1 MTESD
6 SPGLVAT
13 VPAIWGNVPQ
23 RNKNFTGRADLLA
36 RLRRDASSNVTA
48 VLPQTGA
55 LPQTLQG
62 MGGVGKTAVAIEYA
76 HRYSSQYDLVW
87 WIQADQLALVRAS
100 LAALAGPLGLDAAA
114 ATGIEGAA
122 AAVLDALRKGEPY
135 RRWLLIFDNAD
146 QPEELNNLIPRGPGD
161 VLITSRNP
169 RWDAVVRTEQVDVF
183 LRPESTE
190 FLTRRVSKGVAE
202 SDADRL
208 AEELGDLPLALEQAG
223 AMLAETGMSVDEYLR
238 LLGDQLSELLEQGK
252 PTEYPMSMTAT
263 WKIAVATVRQQQP
276 QALELFRCC
285 AFFGPE
291 PIPRD
296 IFRRSSRAT
305 VSKVSELIGNPIL
318 LATAIR
324 ELGRF
329 ALIKIDGRTI
339 SIHRLVQALVRDE
352 LTPDEQTDYRHEA
365 HLILAAGAPPS
376 PADNRVWPRYREL
389 LPHVTAKETQL
400 AQCQVPE
407 GRAFV
412 LNVIRYLS
420 LSGDFESC
428 QSYAERFIKQWTADS
443 GKDHPTV
450 LDARR
455 HLAGAL
461 RQLGQYSKSYEIT
474 RQTLS
479 RSQDLLGEEN
489 ALTLA
494 LRNSLGADLRAR
506 GEFRQALAHDEESR
520 AIHEKVF
527 GPTDPQTLRVL
538 NNVATDYTLNSK
550 YQLARELHER
560 VFLLQSEATTG
571 VSETEVLTSWNGL
584 AWALRL
590 SGSYAEAR
598 YVGEEALDY
607 GRDRLGP
614 EHYVTMRSAK
624 GLSIALRYTPAA
636 HKEALDTAEQVYAA
650 YERLSGQANP
660 DTLAAAVNLSN
671 IQRTIGRASEALKLA
686 ERTADGYSDVYG
698 PEHPYYY
705 GCLGNTALLRRL
717 TGDAGGALRLDE
729 SALAG
734 FDSILTRDHDYS
746 LAVAQNLASDLAM
759 LGETA
764 KARTLGEDTL
774 ARLRELMGENHPQTL
789 RCAVNLVMDL
799 RADGAEDGAESLSA
813 DTMRRYTDTYGA
825 DHPETV
831 AATEGRRRD
840 FDFDPPPI

>member
-1 MTESD
+1 MTVSD
-6 SPGLVAT
+6 SPGPVAT

-36 RLRRDASSNVTA
+36 RLRGDASSNVTA
-48 VLPQTGA
+48 VLPHA
-55 LPQTLQG
+55 LQG

-76 HRYSSQYDLVW
+76 HRYSSDYEVVW
-87 WIQADQLALVRAS
+87 WIQADQPALVRAS
-100 LAALAGPLGLDAAA
+100 LAALAKPFGLDAAA
-114 ATGIEGAA
+114 ATGIESAA

-135 RRWLLIFDNAD
+135 HRWLLIFDNAD
-146 QPEELNNLIPRGPGD
+146 QPEDLNDLIPRGPGD
-161 VLITSRNP
+161 VLITSRNH

-190 FLTRRVSKGVAE
+190 FLTKRVSKGVAG
-202 SDADRL
+202 SDVGRL

-223 AMLAETGMSVDEYLR
+223 AMLAETGMSVEEYLR
-238 LLGDQLSELLEQGK
+238 LLREQLPELLEQGK
-252 PTEYPMSMTAT
+252 PPEYPMPMTAT
-263 WKIAVATVRQQQP
+263 WKIAVAHVRQQQP

-296 IFRRSSRAT
+296 IFRRSTRAT
-305 VSKVSELIGNPIL
+305 VTKVSELIGNPIL

-339 SIHRLVQALVRDE
+339 SVHRLVQALVRDE
-352 LTPDEQTDYRHEA
+352 LTPDEQADYRHEA
-365 HLILAAGAPPS
+365 HLILAAGGPRS
-376 PADNRVWPRYREL
+376 PAENRLWPRYREL
-389 LPHVTAKETQL
+389 LAHVTAEATQL
-400 AQCQVPE
+400 ARCQDAEVR
-407 GRAFV
+407 GFV
-412 LNVIRYLS
+412 LGVVRYLY
-420 LSGDFESC
+420 LSGDHASC
-428 QSYAERFIKQWTADS
+428 RSLSERFIGQWTADS

-450 LDARR
+450 LDVQR
-455 HLAGAL
+455 HLGNAL
-461 RQLGQYSKSYEIT
+461 RQLGQYSKSYEISSHI
-474 RQTLS
+474 LS

-506 GEFRQALAHDEESR
+506 GEFRQALIHDEETR

-550 YQLARELHER
+550 YQQARELHER

-607 GRDRLGP
+607 GRERLGP

-624 GLSIALRYTPAA
+624 GLSIALRYNP
-636 HKEALDTAEQVYAA
+636 AA
-650 YERLSGQANP
+650 YEEAFDRAEQIYTAYKRLSGEANP
-660 DTLAAAVNLSN
+660 DTLAAAVNLTN
-671 IQRTIGRASEALKLA
+671 IQRTIGRASEALELA
-686 ERTADGYSDVYG
+686 ESTADGYCDIYG

-717 TGDAGGALRLDE
+717 TGDAEGALRLDE
-729 SALAG
+729 SALEG
-734 FDSILTRDHDYS
+734 LDRRLTRDHDYS
-746 LAVAQNLASDLAM
+746 LAVAQNLASDLAV
-759 LGETA
+759 LGETV
-764 KARTLGEDTL
+764 KARALGEDTL
-774 ARLRELMGENHPQTL
+774 ARLRKLMGENHPQTL

-799 RADGAEDGAESLSA
+799 RADAADDDAESLSA
-813 DTMRRYTDTYGA
+813 DTMRRYADNYGA

-831 AATEGRRRD
+831 AAAEGRRRD

>member
-1 MTESD
+1 MTVSG
-6 SPGLVAT
+6 SPGSVAT

-36 RLRRDASSNVTA
+36 RLRRDTSSNVTA
-48 VLPQTGA
+48 VLPHA
-55 LPQTLQG
+55 LQG

-76 HRYSSQYDLVW
+76 HAYSGDYDVVW
-87 WIQADQLALVRAS
+87 WIQADEPALVRAS
-100 LAALAGPLGLDAAA
+100 LAALATPLGLDAAA
-114 ATGIEGAA
+114 ATGIESAA
-122 AAVLDALRKGEPY
+122 AAVLDALRKGAPY

-146 QPEELNNLIPRGPGD
+146 QPEDLNDLIPRGPGD
-161 VLITSRNP
+161 VLITSRNH
-169 RWDAVVRTEQVDVF
+169 RWEAVVRTEQVDVF

-190 FLTRRVSKGVAE
+190 FLTKRVSKGVTE
-202 SDADRL
+202 SDVGRL
-208 AEELGDLPLALEQAG
+208 AEKLGDLPLALEQAG
-223 AMLAETGMSVDEYLR
+223 AMLAETGMSVDEYL
-238 LLGDQLSELLEQGK
+238 LLLEEQLPELLEQGK
-252 PTEYPMSMTAT
+252 PAEYPMPMTAT
-263 WKIAVATVRQQQP
+263 WKIAVAHVRQQQP
-276 QALELFRCC
+276 LALELFRCC

-296 IFRRSSRAT
+296 IFRRSTRAT
-305 VSKVSELIGNPIL
+305 VTKVGELIGNPIL

-339 SIHRLVQALVRDE
+339 SIHRLVQALVRNE
-352 LTPDEQTDYRHEA
+352 LTPDEQADYRHEA

-389 LPHVTAKETQL
+389 LPHVTAEATQL
-400 AQCQVPE
+400 ARCQAAE
-407 GRAFV
+407 GRAFA
-412 LNVIRYLS
+412 LNVVRYLF

-428 QSYAERFIKQWTADS
+428 QSFAERFIAQWTADS
-443 GKDHPTV
+443 GQDHPTV
-450 LDARR
+450 LDAQR
-455 HLAGAL
+455 HLGSAL

-479 RSQDLLGEEN
+479 RSRDLLTEEN

-494 LRNSLGADLRAR
+494 LRNSFGADLRAR
-506 GEFRQALAHDEESR
+506 GEFRQALTHDEESR
-520 AIHEKVF
+520 AIHEKIF

-550 YQLARELHER
+550 YQQARELHER
-560 VFLLQSEATTG
+560 VFVLQSEATTG

-624 GLSIALRYTPAA
+624 GLSIALRYNPAA
-636 HKEALDTAEQVYAA
+636 YEDALESAEQVYAA
-650 YERLSGQANP
+650 YKGLSGEANP
-660 DTLAAAVNLSN
+660 DTMAAAVNLSN
-671 IQRTIGRASEALKLA
+671 IQRTIGLTDEALKLA
-686 ERTADGYSDVYG
+686 ESTADRYSEVYG

-717 TGDAGGALRLDE
+717 TGDVEGARRLDE
-729 SALAG
+729 SALEG
-734 FDSILTRDHDYS
+734 FDRTLTRDHDYS
-746 LAVAQNLASDLAM
+746 LTVAQNLASDLAM

-764 KARTLGEDTL
+764 KARALGEDTL

-789 RCAVNLVMDL
+789 RCAVNLIMDL
-799 RADGAEDGAESLSA
+799 RADGAEDDAESLSA
-813 DTMRRYTDTYGA
+813 DTTRRYADTYGV
-825 DHPETV
+825 DHPETI
-831 AATEGRRRD
+831 AAAEGRRRD